1 MMSCMHS
8 DFLYWKRKQITS
20 QHGQD
25 FLKLVHVCATGLK
38 IKLLRETSIASTIIS
53 YLDNASVFIGSSY
66 KDSQVWCIKGIHFIV
81 EQN

>member
-1 MMSCMHS
+1 LEKKTNHLPAWSG
-8 DFLYWKRKQITS
+8 FS
-20 QHGQD
+20 Q
-25 FLKLVHVCATGLK
+25 VCATGLK
-38 IKLLRETSIASTIIS
+38 IKLLGETSIASTIIS